1 MKRMV
6 ENFKFV
12 MSNVPVDIANAA
24 VTGDYVSMK
33 NYDHLTIVLQFGA
46 VGTGTALTLK
56 QSTNVGNTLSD
67 EKALGYSKIWINV
80 GNTTDT
86 LTETVVTS
94 DTYTVAD
101 TPSNLYV
108 IEVDGASLDV
118 NNGFDCVRMNLA
130 AGAGTTLLS
139 VLYILSNS
147 RYSGAPLTN
156 LPSAI
161 LD

>member
-1 MKRMV
+1 MRLVDNM
-6 ENFKFV
+6 KFV
-12 MSNVPVDIANAA
+12 MSNVPVDINNNA

-33 NYDHLTIVLQFGA
+33 NYDHLTIILQFGA

-56 QSTNVGNTLSD
+56 QATDVGNSLSD
-67 EKALGYSKIWINV
+67 EKALGFSKIFTNV

-86 LTETVVTS
+86 LTEVAVTS
-94 DTYTVAD
+94 NTYTVGDA
-101 TPSNLYV
+101 PSNLYV
-108 IEVDGASLDV
+108 VEVDAASLDV

-130 AGAGTTLLS
+130 AGAGTTLLA

-147 RYSGAPLTN
+147 RYAGSQASN